1 MFMNSVLKDSN
12 SYKFYTGLTLA
23 IFSFLFTWLEQKAS
37 KLNYWRG
44 QDTTESKTNRKV
56 GPKRKLSI
64 KEEFV
69 LTLTRIRRGFDV
81 EVLGDIF
88 GVHSS
93 VVSRIFTTWINF
105 LYLEYLGQPENKL
118 QSIFLNLLNIFQRQD
133 PLLVAQNFLFKNL
146 AYLHLRKLHG
156 LSINIIIHLKH

>member
-1 MFMNSVLKDSN
+1 MFI
-12 SYKFYTGLTLA
+12 A
-23 IFSFLFTWLEQKAS
+23 SFLK
-37 KLNYWRG
+37 
-44 QDTTESKTNRKV
+44 NRKV

-133 PLLVAQNFLFKNL
+133 PLLIAQNFLFKNL

-156 LSINIIIHLKH
+156 LSINIIIHLKHWSLFPQQGPLRLFRNCSQVVFQIDAL

>member
-1 MFMNSVLKDSN
+1 MFI
-12 SYKFYTGLTLA
+12 A
-23 IFSFLFTWLEQKAS
+23 SFLK
-37 KLNYWRG
+37 
-44 QDTTESKTNRKV
+44 NRKV